1 MWVSDEVRKL
11 AAPDQ
16 YGRTMPFAVYVRY
29 ERGEVVSRNL
39 DLAAAEA
46 MADRYAAE
54 GRNVHVSL
62 DVCG

>member
-1 MWVSDEVRKL
+1 MWVSDEIRKL

-16 YGRTMPFAVYVRY
+16 YGRTMPFAVYVQY

-46 MADRYAAE
+46 MADRVAAE
-54 GRNVHVSL
+54 GRRVHVSL